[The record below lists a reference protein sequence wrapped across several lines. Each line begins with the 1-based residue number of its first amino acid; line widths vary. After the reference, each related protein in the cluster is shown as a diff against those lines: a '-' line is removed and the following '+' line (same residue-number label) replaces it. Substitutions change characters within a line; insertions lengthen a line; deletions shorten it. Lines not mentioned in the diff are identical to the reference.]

1 MPDRAGTYRSNL
13 SGDMAYRS
21 FVPAPLPPEPPVRLE
36 EDTVRLLALASRRI
50 GVLDSM
56 SEQIPDMDL
65 FISMYI
71 RKEALLSS
79 QIEGTQATLD
89 DILDPRVDENVNRH
103 VADVIRYVRA
113 SRFAVSRLKELPLC
127 SRLIRETH
135 AVLMQDVRGS
145 DKNPGEFRTSQNWLG
160 PAGSTIRTARYI
172 PPHPEDM
179 VRAMSDLEKFIH
191 AEGRMDPLVKSALIH
206 YQFET
211 IHPFLD
217 GNGRIG
223 RLMIPL
229 FLIANGWM
237 HSESLCVSYYFKR
250 NRVENYD
257 RINDVRLNGS
267 YEQWV
272 RFFVE
277 AVSESARDSIESA
290 ERLIQLRTR
299 SENILRETTSGK
311 RGRLLLKVLRYLE
324 KCPIVEIPR
333 MAGELGLSY
342 NTTAGAV
349 KSLIAAGILRQV
361 SESLRNRVFAYT
373 EYLDILRADT
383 EPFK

>member
-21 FVPAPLPPEPPVRLE
+21 FVPVPLPPEPPVRLE

-191 AEGRMDPLVKSALIH
+191 AEDRMDPLVKSALIH

-250 NRVENYD
+250 NRVEYYD

>member
-21 FVPAPLPPEPPVRLE
+21 FVPVPLPPEPPVRLE

-250 NRVENYD
+250 NRVEYYD

-361 SESLRNRVFAYT
+361 SESFRNRVFAYT

>member
-21 FVPAPLPPEPPVRLE
+21 FVPVPLPPEPPVRLE

-250 NRVENYD
+250 NRVEYYD

-299 SENILRETTSGK
+299 SENILRETTNGK

>member
-21 FVPAPLPPEPPVRLE
+21 FVPVPLPPEPPVRLE

-250 NRVENYD
+250 NRVEYYD